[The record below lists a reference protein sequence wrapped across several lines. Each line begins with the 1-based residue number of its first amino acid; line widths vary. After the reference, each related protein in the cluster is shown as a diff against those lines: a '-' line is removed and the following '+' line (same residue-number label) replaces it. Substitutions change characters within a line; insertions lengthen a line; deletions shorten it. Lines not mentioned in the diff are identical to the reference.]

1 MVMKQPKKNY
11 QRSILSTSDERRK
24 GDEANRHAFC
34 PRDEVEWSM
43 ARSQGIA
50 FNGDGG
56 AAGAAERRAR
66 PLLPGD
72 VAEEDAH
79 LGDLVLVRLVHL
91 GLVLLLLDPP
101 HLAVHHLPS
110 PNVLV
115 SHLLLL
121 LHLHE
126 LSQTLRLFVLMT
138 NLARL
143 FFSLERR
150 SPAGEGRKPDDR
162 DYIWDCKCMGRT
174 GEFK

>member
-1 MVMKQPKKNY
+1 MKQPKKNY

-121 LHLHE
+121 LLLLHLHE

-143 FFSLERR
+143 FFFSGKAITGR
-150 SPAGEGRKPDDR
+150 GRK
-162 DYIWDCKCMGRT
+162 KAGRSRLYL
-174 GEFK
+174 GLQMHGKDGRV

>member
-1 MVMKQPKKNY
+1 MKQPKKNY

-121 LHLHE
+121 LLLHLHE

-143 FFSLERR
+143 FFFSGKAITGR
-150 SPAGEGRKPDDR
+150 GRK
-162 DYIWDCKCMGRT
+162 KAGRSRLYL
-174 GEFK
+174 GLQMHGKDGRV